1 MRNLINKIE
10 LAMFETALNSADPKG
25 DYQAKKKAL
34 QDLQMDPNSTDPE
47 IKQAIM
53 QRTAELEKEAKAKG
67 IKTGEDA

>member
-10 LAMFETALNSADPKG
+10 LAMFETELNSADPKG